1 VVDLLD
7 TYNFCEVWLVGS
19 AFAATRHTQRT
30 FADAEEVKAVLNAER
45 PEHRTILI
53 KGSNS
58 MKLGS
63 LVGLL

>member
-1 VVDLLD
+1 
-7 TYNFCEVWLVGS
+7 
-19 AFAATRHTQRT
+19 
-30 FADAEEVKAVLNAER
+30 VKAVLNAER